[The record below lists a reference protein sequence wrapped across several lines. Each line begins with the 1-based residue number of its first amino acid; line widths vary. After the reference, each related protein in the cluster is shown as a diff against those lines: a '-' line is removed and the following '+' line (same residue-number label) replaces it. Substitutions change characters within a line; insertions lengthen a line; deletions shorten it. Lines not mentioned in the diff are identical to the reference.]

1 MAKLRVT
8 HAQTRKTRAKAAGF
22 RPRSKTFKPGIAIVG
37 LEEGGLGWRVTTDK
51 GAPEKL
57 RFGRVLFAPDGP
69 VENVK
74 FAMSVKAIDQAFRE
88 VTSMELGRSLGT
100 QGKKR
105 ISAMPTKGKSLRLGR
120 AARQD
125 GPRLSDSD

>member
-8 HAQTRKTRAKAAGF
+8 NAQIRTARAKTAGF
-22 RPRSKTFKPGIAIVG
+22 RPRSKTFEPGIAIVG
-37 LEEGGLGWRVTTDK
+37 LEEGGLGWRVTTGK

-74 FAMSVKAIDQAFRE
+74 FALSMKAIDQAFSE
-88 VTSMELGRSLGT
+88 VTSGLRRNPRI
-100 QGKKR
+100 QGKKS
-105 ISAMPTKGKSLRLGR
+105 ISAVPAKGKAVRLGR
-120 AARQD
+120 AARRD